1 MLITLRKNLKPTLKT
16 NLLLGVT
23 NNSQTKI
30 SFEFITFFPR
40 MTAPGSPWIT
50 IYFVPP
56 RYNPVGASDP
66 GSAKS
71 FITPVISSGFN

>member
-1 MLITLRKNLKPTLKT
+1 
-16 NLLLGVT
+16 
-23 NNSQTKI
+23 
-30 SFEFITFFPR
+30 
-40 MTAPGSPWIT
+40 MTAPASPWMT

-71 FITPVISSGFN
+71 FMIAVISSGLNYRNIDTQPIKNRSTENAIRSVSTDH

>member
-1 MLITLRKNLKPTLKT
+1 MLSTLHKHLKPT
-16 NLLLGVT
+16 
-23 NNSQTKI
+23 SQNDSQIKI
-30 SFEFITFFPR
+30 SFELITFFPR
-40 MTAPGSPWIT
+40 MTAPASPWIT

-71 FITPVISSGFN
+71 FIMPVISSGLN